1 MCGLTNASTKVVT
14 ARSYSRY
21 SGSTTQDSDSMQSG
35 CSTAEV
41 QPSADFADEMERHDA
56 LRLHPEV
63 RIAVTFRHGLTRDL
77 QEMAEACGDDEAE
90 SADWTLQQ
98 RVCGNGCAVGEAG
111 DLGRRLVDCVED
123 LAHAANEADSRIGGR
138 ARNLRDAHGAR
149 GTVDANDVGEG
160 AAGIDANAQ
169 TRLVG
174 RR

>member
-21 SGSTTQDSDSMQSG
+21 SGSTTQDSDSVQSG
-35 CSTAEV
+35 YSCAKISASRRSWAGLAYECMRQMPIARTPCLRKKCAAARARFVQRPDLLTAEV

-56 LRLHPEV
+56 LRFHPEV

-77 QEMAEACGDDEAE
+77 QEMAEACSDDEAE

-111 DLGRRLVDCVED
+111 DLGRRLVDC
-123 LAHAANEADSRIGGR
+123 
-138 ARNLRDAHGAR
+138 
-149 GTVDANDVGEG
+149 
-160 AAGIDANAQ
+160 
-169 TRLVG
+169 
-174 RR
+174 